1 MDDEDV
7 DGVAALLAGAK
18 STKAAA
24 SLGMTARTPA
34 HPSRRGAHPTS
45 GGARGEDSRDREGAK
60 KEEGKEGDYF
70 EDDDDDAEDAIHE
83 HKLSPGV
90 SKGDVWLAEMDP
102 STRRVMYVAE

>member
-1 MDDEDV
+1 M
-7 DGVAALLAGAK
+7 LAGAR
-18 STKAAA
+18 STKAAT
-24 SLGMTARTPA
+24 SLDMTARTPA

-60 KEEGKEGDYF
+60 KEEGKEGDYI
-70 EDDDDDAEDAIHE
+70 EDDDDDDAEDGVAILE

-102 STRRVMYVAE
+102 GTRRVMYVAG